1 MFELGLIWAG
11 LGHVVW
17 QVERDPWCRQVL
29 ARHWPGVP
37 RVGNVRLFGRDRWGS
52 RTVKWSDVDL
62 ICGGFPC
69 QDISSAGKGEGLSGA
84 RSGLWFEFA
93 RVVSEF
99 QPKWVVVENVASGAK
114 RWVDAVVSDLGQ
126 RGEVLPVPIAAEDV
140 GAPHRRARIFLVARR
155 IPEAVGGQVRHGQQ
169 WGPARRQRGVC
180 DRWARLAGLLGEEV
194 ADGDGFDGSEGA
206 RRDARGERA
215 GWPELGRESS
225 QVVYADEHG
234 AQGGALGQP
243 GVELLPQGRQA
254 HDADR
259 LLAHDHG
266 HGLEEV
272 GLRGALEGGAGP
284 GLDDLPTYGYDTHG
298 RCGPRPWPPGPGDLA
313 GWEDW
318 LAAGGPEPAL
328 RRRAD
333 GLPCGMARR
342 EWERQLKATG
352 NAIVPQCVEVV
363 GYVIRELAG
372 F

>member
-1 MFELGLIWAG
+1 MRIGSLFSGVGMFELGLIWSG

-69 QDISSAGKGEGLSGA
+69 QDVSSAGKGEGLSGA
-84 RSGLWFEFA
+84 RSGLWSEFA
-93 RVVSEF
+93 RIVSEF
-99 QPKWVVVENVASGAK
+99 EPKWVVVENVASGAK

-126 RGEVLPVPIAAEDV
+126 RGYEVLPVPIAAEDV
-140 GAPHRRARIFLVARR
+140 GAPHRRQRIFLVARR
-155 IPEAVGGQVRHGQQ
+155 VPDAVGGQIRHGQQ
-169 WGPARRQRGVC
+169 WGPARRPRGVC

-194 ADGDGFDGSEGA
+194 EH
-206 RRDARGERA
+206 
-215 GWPELGRESS
+215 
-225 QVVYADEHG
+225 EHG
-234 AQGGALGQP
+234 AQGGAQ
-243 GVELLPQGRQA
+243 LPQGRQA
-254 HDADR
+254 HDADG

-272 GLRGALEGGAGP
+272 GLRGAVEGGAGF
-284 GLDDLPTYGYDTHG
+284 GSDDLPAYGYDAHG

-318 LAAGGPEPAL
+318 LAAGGPPPSV
-328 RRRAD
+328 RRGAD